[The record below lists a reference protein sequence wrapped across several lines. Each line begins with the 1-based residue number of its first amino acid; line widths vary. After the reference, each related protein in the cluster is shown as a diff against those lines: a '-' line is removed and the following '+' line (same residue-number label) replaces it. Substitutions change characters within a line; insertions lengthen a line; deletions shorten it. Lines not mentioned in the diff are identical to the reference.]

1 MPEALILGAGGF
13 LGLHALDALR
23 ALGEEPRC
31 GRRARSNVL
40 GLRSR
45 KARMASADLDDEAS
59 LVEAMRGCDRVLHLA
74 GHYPRTSLDP
84 ATATRTGLEQ
94 SRRVLNAAAAAGV
107 QRLVYVSSTATVAPN
122 PEGLSDERHSYPSPP
137 SHGLYHALK
146 WQMERLFLDE
156 QRFEVRVACPS
167 GCLGPGDL
175 RVGTSALLIALARGM
190 DPPHPDGTVA
200 LVDARDVGQGLA
212 RLLLAERAPKRLI
225 LSAENHRLHEL
236 LCSVAPRYGVPE
248 PSPALS
254 AAEAIARADEE
265 EARSVRENRRPAL
278 SREIVDLVVHGQP
291 LSARLAEEQLG
302 LRWTPLS
309 QTLDA
314 LDAWAR
320 RLSLIPSAKDQ
331 PPCSAPPT
339 RPASSASSP
348 T

>member
-1 MPEALILGAGGF
+1 MPETLILGAGGF
-13 LGLHALDALR
+13 LGLHAVDALR
-23 ALGEEPRC
+23 TLGEEPRC
-31 GRRARSNVL
+31 GRRPRSNVL
-40 GLRSR
+40 GLRAR
-45 KARMASADLDDEAS
+45 KARMLTADLDDKDG

-84 ATATRTGLEQ
+84 AGATRIGLEQ
-94 SRRVLNAAAAAGV
+94 SRRVLDAAAIAGV

-122 PEGLSDERHSYPSPP
+122 PEGLADERHLYAAAPP
-137 SHGLYHALK
+137 HGLYHSLK

-156 QRFEVRVACPS
+156 DRFEVRVACPS

-175 RVGTSALLIALARGM
+175 RVGTSALLIGLARGM
-190 DPPHPDGTVA
+190 DPPHPDGVVA
-200 LVDARDVGQGLA
+200 LVDVRDVGQGLA

-236 LCSVAPRYGVPE
+236 LCSVAPRYAVPT

-254 AAEAIARADEE
+254 AAEAIARADQE
-265 EARSVRENRRPAL
+265 EALSLTENRRPGL
-278 SREIVDLVVHGQP
+278 SREIVDLVVHGLP
-291 LSARLAEEQLG
+291 LSARLAEDQLG

-314 LDAWAR
+314 LDTWAR

-339 RPASSASSP
+339 RPASSAS
-348 T
+348 

>member
-1 MPEALILGAGGF
+1 MPETLILGAGGF

-23 ALGEEPRC
+23 ELGEDPRC

-45 KARMASADLDDEAS
+45 KARMAQADLDDEAS
-59 LVEAMRGCDRVLHLA
+59 LVDAMRGCARVLHLA

-84 ATATRTGLEQ
+84 EGATRTGLTQ
-94 SRRVLNAAAAAGV
+94 SRRVLDAAAAAGV
-107 QRLVYVSSTATVAPN
+107 KRLVYVSSTATVSRNGTQP
-122 PEGLSDERHSYPSPP
+122 SDERHIYDTPP
-137 SHGLYHALK
+137 SHGLYHSLK
-146 WQMERLFLDE
+146 WQMEQLFLDE
-156 QRFEVRVACPS
+156 DRFEVRVACPS

-175 RVGTSALLIALARGM
+175 RVGTSALLIGLARGM

-200 LVDARDVGQGLA
+200 LVDARDVGQALA
-212 RLLLAERAPKRLI
+212 RLLLAERAPRRLI

-236 LCSVAPRYGVPE
+236 LCAVAPRYGVPT

-254 AAEAIARADEE
+254 AEQAIARADAE
-265 EARSVRENRRPAL
+265 EAASLSENRRPGL
-278 SREIVDLVVHGQP
+278 SREIVDLVVHGLP
-291 LSARLAEEQLG
+291 LSARLAEAQLG

-320 RLSLIPSAKDQ
+320 RLSLIPSHPDT